1 MSPTVGKS
9 ETVQIELE
17 IARAKSGDADACAA
31 LFEAHK
37 QHVYALCLRATSN
50 VEEAEELTQEVFV
63 HVFRKL
69 STFRGDNDFSA
80 WLYPIVVKAVS
91 AHLEKKLNHDVVF
104 DQQLVSSFRL
114 ASPDKRDMTVPAI
127 ITLGASDD
135 PIAAPA
141 LAMLDVLGEP
151 VLQRVVQSLRDSKVA
166 PIFLLVDSATAKSN
180 VVRQL
185 DRSHVNVIVV
195 GDDDFGGAAH
205 AAVANCRE
213 RGMQSALIMRAAT
226 YVEFDAVDML
236 KFHNRTDQPITFLA
250 DTVGRLETALID
262 CFASEAT
269 AAFLSKGSAY
279 STVASDYTSQSYVN
293 RLRTP
298 ADLRQLAE
306 DGLMQRCKVRP
317 RGVEV
322 RAGVWIAEGA
332 RVHRHARLEGPVFVG
347 ANTHLRAGVIAT
359 HCASIERNCEID
371 RGCIIDSATI
381 LAGTYLG
388 IGLEIANAV
397 VNQNRL
403 IDLKRGVDVE
413 IEDPG
418 LMGAILV
425 SRRASLSSLLRSLAP
440 SFTHATWRPLIDR
453 LENALPAH
461 NPVAVPVANKV
472 SYGGSQPWAVFDE
485 MPRAINS
492 ERV

>member
-1 MSPTVGKS
+1 V
-9 ETVQIELE
+9 LD

-37 QHVYALCLRATSN
+37 QHVYALCLRATAD
-50 VEEAEELTQEVFV
+50 VEQAEELTQEVFV

-69 STFRGDNDFSA
+69 STFRGDSNFSS

-91 AHLEKKLNHDVVF
+91 THLERKSNHDVVF
-104 DQQLVSSFRL
+104 EQPLVNPFGPE
-114 ASPDKRDMTVPAI
+114 SPDKRDMTVPAI
-127 ITLGASDD
+127 ITLSALNDD
-135 PIAAPA
+135 PVAAPA

-151 VLQRVVQSLRDSKVA
+151 VLLRVVQSLRDSKVG
-166 PIFLLVDSATAKSN
+166 PIFLLVNSAIAKST
-180 VVRQL
+180 VIRQF
-185 DRSHVNVIVV
+185 DRSEVNVIVV
-195 GDDDFGGAAH
+195 ADDDFRTATQAAM
-205 AAVANCRE
+205 VNCRE
-213 RGMQSALIMRAAT
+213 RGMQSALVMRAPT
-226 YVEFDAVDML
+226 YIECDVVDML
-236 KFHNRTDQPITFLA
+236 KFHNRTDQQVTFVA
-250 DTVGRLETALID
+250 DNVGRLEAALID

-279 STVASDYTSQSYVN
+279 SAADCDYTPTTYVN

-306 DGLMQRCKVRP
+306 DALMQRCRIRP

-322 RAGVWIAEGA
+322 RAGVWIGEGA
-332 RVHRHARLEGPVFVG
+332 RVHRHVRTEGPVYIG
-347 ANTHLRAGVIAT
+347 ANAHLRAGVIVK

-388 IGLEIANAV
+388 VGLEIAHAV

-403 IDLKRGVDVE
+403 IDLKRAIDVE

-425 SRRASLSSLLRSLAP
+425 SRRAWLGSLLASLAP
-440 SFTHATWRPLIDR
+440 SFSAATWRPLIDR
-453 LENALPAH
+453 LENALPAN
-461 NPVAVPVANKV
+461 NPVPVPVANKV
-472 SYGGSQPWAVFDE
+472 SYAGSKPWTVFDE
-485 MPRAINS
+485 LPRAINS

>member
-1 MSPTVGKS
+1 MSRTVGKS

-69 STFRGDNDFSA
+69 STFRGDSNFSA
-80 WLYPIVVKAVS
+80 WLYPIVVKSVS
-91 AHLEKKLNHDVVF
+91 AHLERKSNRDVVF
-104 DQQLVSSFRL
+104 DEPLASSFGL
-114 ASPDKRDMTVPAI
+114 ESPDKQDMTVPAI
-127 ITLGASDD
+127 IALGGSGD
-135 PIAAPA
+135 PVSSPA

-151 VLQRVVQSLRDSKVA
+151 VLQRVLQSLRDSKVG
-166 PIFLLVDSATAKSN
+166 PIFLLVNSAIAKSN
-180 VVRQL
+180 VVRKL
-185 DRSHVNVIVV
+185 DRSQVNVIVV
-195 GDDDFGGAAH
+195 ADDDLTAAAQ
-205 AAVANCRE
+205 AAMANCRE
-213 RGMQSALIMRAAT
+213 RGMQSAFVIRAAT
-226 YVEFDAVDML
+226 YIEFDALDML
-236 KFHNRTDQPITFLA
+236 KFHNRADQPVTFIA
-250 DTVGRLETALID
+250 DNVGRVDAALID
-262 CFASEAT
+262 CFSTEST

-279 STVASDYTSQSYVN
+279 SAAATDYKPASYIHRIRTV
-293 RLRTP
+293 
-298 ADLRQLAE
+298 ADLRKLAE
-306 DGLMQRCKVRP
+306 DGLMQRCKIRP

-322 RAGVWIAEGA
+322 RNGVWIAEGA
-332 RVHRHARLEGPVFVG
+332 RVHRHARIEGPAFVG

-371 RGCIIDSATI
+371 RGCIIDSATV

-388 IGLEIANAV
+388 VGLEISNAV

-403 IDLKRGVDVE
+403 FDLRRGVDIE

-425 SRRASLSSLLRSLAP
+425 SRRASLGSLLRSLAP
-440 SFTHATWRPLIDR
+440 SFSHATWRPLIDR
-453 LENALPAH
+453 IETALPAS

-472 SYGGSQPWAVFDE
+472 SYGGSNPWTVFDE
-485 MPRAINS
+485 LPRAVNS